1 MSSTLRFQV
10 VGEAFK
16 KRPVEVAEPKE
27 RPSEF
32 FGKYV
37 FNRQKV
43 QQCLR
48 ASGYEKTVDRR

>member
-1 MSSTLRFQV
+1 MSSSLRFEV

-16 KRPVEVAEPKE
+16 KKAVEVPAPAE

-37 FNRQKV
+37 FTRQKMFKY
-43 QQCLR
+43 LR
-48 ASGYEKTVDRR
+48 PTYIKRCAM

>member
-1 MSSTLRFQV
+1 MANLRFQV

-16 KRPVEVAEPKE
+16 KQPLDVQAPAE

-37 FNRQKV
+37 FTKQKMISTC
-43 QQCLR
+43 QRRYMTRCL
-48 ASGYEKTVDRR
+48 TL